1 MNDLKKKL
9 LNYDIIIFDLD
20 DTIYPQ
26 KDYDNPALLHVS
38 KFLAKQMKLD
48 KEKIFKKL
56 RTLKTIRKGSVHKR
70 IFNTFLKDYRFID
83 KQKIISSCVSLFQKY
98 ECKELSKSKS
108 LKILLKSLHKKKT
121 LFIVTNGPKI
131 RQENKI
137 RYLKIK
143 KYFKKIFIL
152 DGIKKVIKPSIKDVR
167 YLVNYLKENKN
178 LKSVFLGDNKNSDYK
193 FAKNLKIKF
202 IFYKFPISK
211 KINNY
216 V

>member
-20 DTIYPQ
+20 DTIYSQ

-38 KFLAKQMKLD
+38 KFLAKQMKQD

-56 RTLKTIRKGSVHKR
+56 RTLKTIRKGLVHKR
-70 IFNTFLKDYRFID
+70 IFDTFLKDYRFID

-143 KYFKKIFIL
+143 NYFKKIFIL

-202 IFYKFPISK
+202 IFYKFPITK
-211 KINNY
+211 EINNY

>member
-1 MNDLKKKL
+1 M
-9 LNYDIIIFDLD
+9 
-20 DTIYPQ
+20 
-26 KDYDNPALLHVS
+26 
-38 KFLAKQMKLD
+38 
-48 KEKIFKKL
+48 
-56 RTLKTIRKGSVHKR
+56 
-70 IFNTFLKDYRFID
+70 
-83 KQKIISSCVSLFQKY
+83 
-98 ECKELSKSKS
+98 
-108 LKILLKSLHKKKT
+108 
-121 LFIVTNGPKI
+121 TNGPKI

-143 KYFKKIFIL
+143 NYFKKIFIL